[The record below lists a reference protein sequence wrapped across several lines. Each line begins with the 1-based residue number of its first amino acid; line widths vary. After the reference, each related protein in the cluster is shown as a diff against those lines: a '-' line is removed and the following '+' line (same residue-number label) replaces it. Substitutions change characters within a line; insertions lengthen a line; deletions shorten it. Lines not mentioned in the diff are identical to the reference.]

1 MSRGF
6 DWFELDDSR
15 SSGFDSGREIGSGS
29 SSNWSEWLIHQ
40 NIRREEERTD
50 NLDRQGRD
58 RSGQERP
65 LRPREERLETILAER
80 VRTRYFD
87 REKEYS
93 LRDSEIHLLSEV
105 GKFRVVGVNDLAELA
120 YNGDRTR
127 VESDIES
134 LLRQGLVR
142 RTGIADPD
150 HNRTQVITLTKAG
163 HKLLSRGKVVPSSQ
177 AIYHG
182 LKKPKEAFH
191 DADLYRVYHKAAD
204 EIESR
209 GGRIIRVRLDYE
221 LKRELYA
228 RLARASR
235 DKSRDPKT
243 LREEVA
249 ERFHFKTV
257 SGKIPIPDL
266 RIEYTKENDSQ
277 IQRVDLELAT
287 DHYRPQGLSEKA
299 RAGFQIYARRGETDR
314 LRRIRDDLD
323 LTATILRL

>member
-105 GKFRVVGVNDLAELA
+105 GKFRVDPFMLKARGHYALHPIKYGYSGPDRTWSEAELA
-120 YNGDRTR
+120 
-127 VESDIES
+127 EA
-134 LLRQGLVR
+134 LLE
-142 RTGIADPD
+142 D
-150 HNRTQVITLTKAG
+150 
-163 HKLLSRGKVVPSSQ
+163 
-177 AIYHG
+177 
-182 LKKPKEAFH
+182 
-191 DADLYRVYHKAAD
+191 
-204 EIESR
+204 
-209 GGRIIRVRLDYE
+209 
-221 LKRELYA
+221 
-228 RLARASR
+228 
-235 DKSRDPKT
+235 
-243 LREEVA
+243 
-249 ERFHFKTV
+249 
-257 SGKIPIPDL
+257 
-266 RIEYTKENDSQ
+266 
-277 IQRVDLELAT
+277 
-287 DHYRPQGLSEKA
+287 
-299 RAGFQIYARRGETDR
+299 
-314 LRRIRDDLD
+314 
-323 LTATILRL
+323 

>member
-120 YNGDRTR
+120 YNGDRAR
-127 VESDIES
+127 VENDVENLS
-134 LLRQGLVR
+134 RQGFVR

-150 HNRTQVITLTKAG
+150 HNRTQVISA
-163 HKLLSRGKVVPSSQ
+163 H
-177 AIYHG
+177 
-182 LKKPKEAFH
+182 
-191 DADLYRVYHKAAD
+191 
-204 EIESR
+204 
-209 GGRIIRVRLDYE
+209 
-221 LKRELYA
+221 
-228 RLARASR
+228 
-235 DKSRDPKT
+235 KSRT
-243 LREEVA
+243 
-249 ERFHFKTV
+249 
-257 SGKIPIPDL
+257 
-266 RIEYTKENDSQ
+266 
-277 IQRVDLELAT
+277 
-287 DHYRPQGLSEKA
+287 
-299 RAGFQIYARRGETDR
+299 
-314 LRRIRDDLD
+314 
-323 LTATILRL
+323 